1 MGNNPYADPYVPG
14 FVGQRPRIQPSPQTA
29 SRYNPN
35 VYGQIQ
41 PVAGFDGARDFA
53 TNRLSPNSSA
63 IIAES
68 DPNLARV
75 YVVAKDQ
82 NSGILVSGY
91 DLVPVVEPKPITMQ
105 DISVQLN
112 DIQSRLIKLEENNT
126 DDKSVRN
133 ANPNNESPKDITATC
148 GEQSEL
154 PSNNSIY

>member
-14 FVGQRPRIQPSPQTA
+14 FVGQRPRIQPAPATA

-68 DPNLARV
+68 DPNLARI

-82 NSGILVSGY
+82 NGGILVTGY
-91 DLVPVVEPKPITMQ
+91 DLKPIVEPKPITMQ
-105 DISVQLN
+105 DISAQLN
-112 DIQSRLIKLEENNT
+112 DIQSRLMKLEENST
-126 DDKSVRN
+126 DDKPVRN
-133 ANPNNESPKDITATC
+133 AYTTDEPPITTTNS

-154 PSNNSIY
+154 PSIASVY